1 MLMGLHLNRW
11 LINLGMKELRKET
24 NYIRFREPF
33 ITDNRKKN
41 NVCVNVCIFMYFVNL
56 MQNCVKYLRV
66 DARLSLM
73 IGTFCL
79 MCMMIDVT

>member
-1 MLMGLHLNRW
+1 MTARA
-11 LINLGMKELRKET
+11 R
-24 NYIRFREPF
+24 
-33 ITDNRKKN
+33 
-41 NVCVNVCIFMYFVNL
+41 VCVCVLYFVNL

-66 DARLSLM
+66 EAKLSLM